1 VPKKQKNNE
10 INKMNYQSTPKSYR
24 DLQKNPAKNTDAV
37 IENALHRNGKKS
49 RAQKSNFRT
58 CKKEYELE
66 QIGEKN
72 KKKLNQIEEIDN
84 HQVCCLVSVLCITD

>member
-10 INKMNYQSTPKSYR
+10 INKMNYQSTPNSYR

-37 IENALHRNGKKS
+37 IENALQRNGKKS

-66 QIGEKN
+66 QMGEKN
-72 KKKLNQIEEIDN
+72 QKKLNQIEEIDN